1 MPPGPKVQATGGR
14 ETRTVADRWA
24 PETVYEVLASEEAR
38 AVLAMTSDR
47 AMSAGEI
54 AERLAVAEPTVYRR
68 LNVLEEYGY
77 LVSEREVDPDG
88 NHYETY
94 RATLSRLE
102 VDVGDGTVTVETDLR
117 EAPGEEGRFGVDA
130 EGRHEVT
137 EDPLDGGE

>member
-1 MPPGPKVQATGGR
+1 
-14 ETRTVADRWA
+14 VADRWD
-24 PETVYEVLASEEAR
+24 PDSVYEVLASEEAR

-54 AERLAVAEPTVYRR
+54 AERLSVAEPTVYRR

-77 LVSEREVDPDG
+77 LVGEREVDPDG

-102 VDVGDGTVTVETDLR
+102 VDVGEGTVTVETSLR
-117 EAPGEEGRFGVDA
+117 DAPGKEDRFGVDA

-137 EDPLDGGE
+137 EDPLDVDG